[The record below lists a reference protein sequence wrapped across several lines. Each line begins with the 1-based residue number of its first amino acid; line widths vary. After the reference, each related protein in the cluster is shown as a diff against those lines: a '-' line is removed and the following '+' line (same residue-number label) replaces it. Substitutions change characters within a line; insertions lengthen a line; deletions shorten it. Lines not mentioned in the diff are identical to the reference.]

1 MIAFEVNLV
10 PSRINKERVSDLFE
24 NGDEIFLLLKDIQ
37 ENILDKYFDC
47 DRYAAQMISLDFLE
61 VFDIDMSKA
70 FSIEECKEYDLT
82 DVIMDH
88 LNELSSNDHILQI
101 LELKSANFLSD
112 TIDPLLDCY
121 LPTIG
126 ITRPMRGSDDK

>member
-10 PSRINKERVSDLFE
+10 PNRINKERVSDLFE

-37 ENILDKYFDC
+37 ENILDKHFDC

-61 VFDIDMSKA
+61 VFNINMSMA
-70 FSIEECKEYDLT
+70 FSVEECKEYDLA

-101 LELKSANFLSD
+101 LELKSANFLSE

-121 LPTIG
+121 LPTIS
-126 ITRPMRGSDDK
+126 IIRPMRGSDDK